1 MRVYVRI
8 RPSTSFDRDKDVAVL
23 STGMN
28 TLICASDHAT
38 SMGCNAVP
46 EGQYVYDAVFGP
58 EHTNKQVFALTAS
71 PLVSAVLAGT
81 NACLFAYGQTGA
93 GKTYSMVGPNG
104 GQGKATGRGGGH
116 GEETQGCLP
125 LAAAELF
132 RKIANVEAGGTG

>member
-1 MRVYVRI
+1 MRI

-58 EHTNKQVFALTAS
+58 EHTNKQVGGWLGGWVAGWLG
-71 PLVSAVLAGT
+71 VS
-81 NACLFAYGQTGA
+81 
-93 GKTYSMVGPNG
+93 G
-104 GQGKATGRGGGH
+104 GFCRV
-116 GEETQGCLP
+116 
-125 LAAAELF
+125 
-132 RKIANVEAGGTG
+132 I